1 MNKELSAPVKK
12 GDAVGYIVYSIDGS
26 EIGRM
31 ELTAGE
37 DVEKAGFPD
46 YLKKAFDR
54 LVLRRLERKL

>member
-1 MNKELSAPVKK
+1 MGN
-12 GDAVGYIVYSIDGS
+12 IVYSIDGS